1 MSPPKPLKIFSGG
14 AMRSLLREFVPRFE
28 REHGVTAEVQFQL
41 SAALKRAIQ
50 DGAVFDIAILPRPE
64 LDELIALG
72 AIVCDSAVDVARST
86 VGLAVRTGTAKPD
99 IGSVETLRRAL
110 LQAQSIAYSDG
121 PSGAYVADLLAK
133 LGIAAAVAAKVKLTS
148 GPVAELVA
156 RGEAELGMQQIIA
169 ILPVAGAELV
179 GLAAGRIAKCHY
191 LCRRTV
197 VARFRCASGDGFPC
211 LLAWRASKT
220 AHARQWLRSGIAQRS
235 ACALRQ
241 AETAAKPPELAVD
254 LGQGAEML
262 APSRFY
268 AHIGLTWGGSVDTYR
283 PLFGRR

>member
-156 RGEAELGMQQIIA
+156 RGEAELCMQQIIA

-179 GLAAGRIAKCHY
+179 GPLPAELQNVIIYAAG
-191 LCRRTV
+191 L
-197 VARFRCASGDGFPC
+197 SS
-211 LLAWRASKT
+211 RASD
-220 AHARQWLRSGIAQRS
+220 AQAAAAFLAFMRGE
-235 ACALRQ
+235 Q
-241 AETAAKPPELAVD
+241 AKQLMRAN
-254 LGQGAEML
+254 
-262 APSRFY
+262 
-268 AHIGLTWGGSVDTYR
+268 GLD
-283 PLFGRR
+283 PA